1 LRTEA
6 DVLPPPE
13 ILIAWNVALGP
24 AVSWMSTN
32 CTKGPNQWGP
42 SDSARSCRSSRLRQ
56 VQKLAGLPGCPP
68 PQVSRAASWR

>member
-32 CTKGPNQWGP
+32 CTKRPNQ
-42 SDSARSCRSSRLRQ
+42 
-56 VQKLAGLPGCPP
+56 
-68 PQVSRAASWR
+68 